1 MLVRSVR
8 QVRKSRWEEDYE
20 RVTTLPSAGK
30 LQQPNVLRAV
40 NEAAGPSSV
49 VIGAAGSL
57 PGDLHKLWKTY
68 EPGGY
73 HLEYGYSC
81 MGYGIAGGS
90 GVERGRRE
98 KGGDVVGGGGDAQW
112 IATT

>member
-57 PGDLHKLWKTY
+57 PGDPPKLWKNS

-73 HLEYGYSC
+73 HLAYGSSSVASH
-81 MGYGIAGGS
+81 MAVAIAVDMAS
-90 GVERGRRE
+90 AYMA
-98 KGGDVVGGGGDAQW
+98 VVV
-112 IATT
+112 